1 MILTPQIQSGR
12 ALRASLVVMTNLGLL
27 IATFV
32 IVSGCNSPSEPEPE
46 PVMPGAFLASAGTLY
61 WSELTAEG
69 TDRPIGQFRTSSGT
83 ALVITDIAP
92 APDGALFAVTRSQL
106 YSVDRETAVA
116 TPVGSSLPDQTSA
129 LCFDT
134 AGGLYAASAANGAL
148 YRVDRV
154 TGSVTPI
161 TYGSSYLS
169 NGDLVFARNGVLL
182 ATVKRTGDD
191 FDTLV
196 AINPDNGVPT
206 VVRSYLP
213 DKMQGL
219 CMVQGSIYGTAASDP
234 GTSSHR
240 GLYSI
245 NHLNGA
251 YTLIRK
257 LAFDPS
263 GA

>member
-1 MILTPQIQSGR
+1 MIPTAQIQIGR
-12 ALRASLVVMTNLGLL
+12 DLRASRVAMTNLGLL

-32 IVSGCNSPSEPEPE
+32 IVSGCNSPSEPE

-69 TDRPIGQFRTSSGT
+69 TDRLIGPFRTSSGT
-83 ALVITDIAP
+83 ALVVTDIAL

-116 TPVGSSLPDQTSA
+116 TPVGSSLPDETSA
-129 LCFDT
+129 LCFDA
-134 AGGLYAASAANGAL
+134 AGELYAASAASGAL
-148 YRVDRV
+148 YRVGRV
-154 TGSVTPI
+154 TGNVTPI
-161 TYGSSYLS
+161 TYGSSFLS
-169 NGDLVFARNGVLL
+169 NGDLVFARNGALL
-182 ATVKRTGDD
+182 ATVKRTGDA
-191 FDTLV
+191 FDTLA
-196 AINPDNGVPT
+196 AISPDNGVPT

-219 CMVQGSIYGTAASDP
+219 CMVQGFIYGAAAYD
-234 GTSSHR
+234 R

-251 YTLIRK
+251 YKLIRR
-257 LAFDPS
+257 LAFEPS